1 LDGKEVIHVKSLQE
15 IPDYSL
21 EAFVTADEQ
30 QRVVDAP
37 HVDAVVK
44 IEVES
49 PELRCMKGDCQGD
62 YAPG

>member
-1 LDGKEVIHVKSLQE
+1 MGGKEVIDLKVSQD
-15 IPDYSL
+15 IPNYSL
-21 EAFVTADEQ
+21 ESFVTADEQ
-30 QRVVDAP
+30 QHDGDAP
-37 HVDAVVK
+37 HVDVAVR